1 MVRSNTRTL
10 HMLLRALL
18 SLAVVFHGGM
28 TVRSDEESEAL
39 LKYKEPIDESV
50 DKALTYLATQQAENG
65 SFPGQYGQTTAVAA
79 LAGMAFL
86 SKGYTPGLGPFGEN
100 INRSIDFVLSNEQIR
115 DGKPSGYLLHSAQGK
130 MYAHCISTLFL
141 SEVSGMLDPERQA
154 RVDDVLP
161 RSLSLILTAQR
172 VPKDARFAGG
182 WRYEPQSRDAD
193 LSLTGWAIMALR
205 SARLNGAPIPNEA
218 ISDAVEFVVRCQP
231 AGAAG
236 ERGFSYQPSQGGKP
250 AMTGVGILCL
260 MLCGHQDDK
269 MLPKAGDFL
278 LESNLNRT
286 WGGSHFFYGIY
297 YCSQA
302 SFQLGGKYWDT
313 WAAGM
318 YENALQ
324 HQQQSGSWGDPYKTT
339 MTVLALTVSYRQ
351 LPVYQ
356 R

>member
-1 MVRSNTRTL
+1 MAHSKNRP
-10 HMLLRALL
+10 LRVAL
-18 SLAVVFHGGM
+18 SLLVVLGIVLHAER

-39 LKYKEPIDESV
+39 LKYKETIDLSV
-50 DKALTYLATQQAENG
+50 DKALNYLATQQAENG

-100 INRSIDFVLSNEQIR
+100 INRSIDFVLSNEQVR

-141 SEVSGMLDPERQA
+141 SEVSGMVDPERQG
-154 RVDDVLP
+154 RIDEVLP
-161 RSLSLILTAQR
+161 RALSLILTAQR
-172 VPKDARFAGG
+172 VPKDPRFKGG

-205 SARLNGAPIPNEA
+205 SARLNGGPVPIEA
-218 ISDAVEFVVRCQP
+218 IDDAVNFVVRCQP
-231 AGAAG
+231 PGAKG
-236 ERGFSYQPSQGGKP
+236 EKGFSYQPSQGGKP

-260 MLCGHQDDK
+260 MLCGRHDDK
-269 MLPKAGDFL
+269 MLPRAGDFML
-278 LESNLNRT
+278 TQNLNQR

-302 SFQLGGKYWDT
+302 SFQLGGKYWDK
-313 WAAGM
+313 WATGM
-318 YENALQ
+318 YENSLQ
-324 HQQQSGSWGDPYKTT
+324 HQQQSGSWGDPYKTA

>member
-1 MVRSNTRTL
+1 MGIAMNHSKKWAV
-10 HMLLRALL
+10 LLLL
-18 SLAVVFHGGM
+18 FVAVVIQGER
-28 TVRSDEESEAL
+28 TARPDEESEAL
-39 LKYKEPIDESV
+39 LKYKDLIDTSV
-50 DKALTYLATQQAENG
+50 DKALEYLATQQAENG
-65 SFPGQYGQTTAVAA
+65 SFPGQYGQTTAMAA

-141 SEVSGMLDPERQA
+141 SEVSGMVDPQRQERI
-154 RVDDVLP
+154 DDVLP
-161 RSLSLILTAQR
+161 RSLSLILTAQQ
-172 VPKDARFAGG
+172 VPKDPRFKGG

-205 SARLNGAPIPNEA
+205 SAKINGAAIPNDA
-218 ISDAVEFVVRCQP
+218 INDAVQFVVRCQP
-231 AGAAG
+231 PGAKG
-236 ERGFSYQPSQGGKP
+236 EKGFSYQPSQGGKP
-250 AMTGVGILCL
+250 AMTGVGILC
-260 MLCGHQDDK
+260 MALCGHHADK
-269 MLPKAGDFL
+269 MLPRAGDYML
-278 LESNLNRT
+278 ANNLNQR

-313 WAAGM
+313 WASGM
-318 YENALQ
+318 YQNSLD
-324 HQQQSGSWGDPYKTT
+324 HQQQSGSWGDPYKTA